1 VTVGV
6 VLVVLEGGRVT
17 VGSCS
22 VRWRRRW
29 WWWCWAR
36 VRVTVE
42 VVVVVGGGG
51 DGWAESSGVTV
62 GSRRVVAEVVG
73 GEVERGD

>member
-1 VTVGV
+1 M
-6 VLVVLEGGRVT
+6 
-17 VGSCS
+17 
-22 VRWRRRW
+22 
-29 WWWCWAR
+29 
-36 VRVTVE
+36 E